1 MTDTVRTRIAP
12 SPTGMLHLGT
22 ARTALFC
29 WAFARRFGGQFIL
42 RIEDTD
48 LERSSEENVQVIIDS
63 MAWLELEYDEGPV
76 RQTARLA
83 RYAEVIDRLLAAGRA
98 YRCYA
103 SREELDELRAQQTAR
118 GEKPRYDGRWRPER
132 AKGRPV
138 PADVTPVIRFRN
150 PDEGVVLWNDL
161 VKGPIGISNTE
172 LDDLVIARS
181 DGVPTYNFAVVV
193 DDIDMRITHVL
204 RGDDHVNNT
213 PRQIN
218 IYRAILGEGAHLPK
232 FGHLPMILGPDGQ
245 KLSKRHGA
253 VSVLQYRDDG
263 FLPEALFNYL
273 ARLGWSHGDVEKFSR
288 DELVS
293 WFDLDHVNRAPAQ
306 YDINKLLWLNGEYMK
321 EADPARLARLV
332 WHLIEQHSS
341 NPQSTDRPSGDL
353 GRADRPSPAPRER
366 GGGEGAPHLEAV
378 VTLLKDRSRTLNEL
392 ADEAMLFY
400 LEPHIDH
407 NLIRQHLIG
416 KSIDAVREFAKAAE
430 AIPWERTAIAALN
443 KQLISDFG
451 IKMPLLAVPLR
462 VAVTGRT
469 QTPSID
475 AVLELIGRDAVLKR
489 LRAALDLVT
498 PR

>member
-1 MTDTVRTRIAP
+1 MRVRTRIAP

-29 WAFARRFGGQFIL
+29 WAFARHHGGDFIL

-48 LERSSEENVQVIIDS
+48 RERSTEEAVRTIIDAL
-63 MAWLELEYDEGPV
+63 AWLQLDYDEGPV
-76 RQTARLA
+76 RQTDRLP
-83 RYAEVIDRLLAAGRA
+83 RYREAIDRLIAQGKA

-103 SREELDELRAQQTAR
+103 SKEELDALREAQTAR
-118 GEKPRYDGRWRPER
+118 GDKPRYDGRWRPEN
-132 AKGRPV
+132 AHGRQPPAGVAPV
-138 PADVTPVIRFRN
+138 VRFRN
-150 PDEGVVLWNDL
+150 PDDGEVGWNDL
-161 VKGPIGISNTE
+161 VKGLITIANGE

-218 IYRAILGEGAHLPK
+218 IYRALLAADADLPQ

-253 VSVLQYRDDG
+253 VSTLQYRDDG

-273 ARLGWSHGDVEKFSR
+273 ARLGWSHGDEEKFSR
-288 DELVS
+288 EQLIA

-306 YDINKLLWLNGEYMK
+306 YNPEKLLWLNGEYLK
-321 EADPARLARLV
+321 HADDVRLARLV
-332 WHLIEQHSS
+332 
-341 NPQSTDRPSGDL
+341 
-353 GRADRPSPAPRER
+353 APRIEER
-366 GGGEGAPHLEAV
+366 GGRIEGPALSAV
-378 VTLLKDRSRTLNEL
+378 MALLKERAKTLAEL

-400 LEPHIDH
+400 GPYAVDPTL
-407 NLIRQHLIG
+407 LKQHLAG
-416 KSIDAVREFAKAAE
+416 ASLTAVRAFVDRAPQIVWERAALSALLKQLVGEFA
-430 AIPWERTAIAALN
+430 L
-443 KQLISDFG
+443 
-451 IKMPLLAVPLR
+451 KMPQIAVPLR
-462 VAVTGRT
+462 VAATGRT

-475 AVLELIGRDAVLKR
+475 AVLELLGREVVLARVRDALAR
-489 LRAALDLVT
+489 L
-498 PR
+498 

>member
-1 MTDTVRTRIAP
+1 MNDTVRTRIAP

-29 WAFARRFGGQFIL
+29 WAFARRHGGQFIL

-48 LERSSEENVQVIIDS
+48 LERSTEENVRAILDS
-63 MAWLELEYDEGPV
+63 MEWLRLEYDEGPV
-76 RQTARLA
+76 RQTERLA
-83 RYAEVIDRLLAAGRA
+83 RYAEVIERLLAEGKA

-103 SREELDELRAQQTAR
+103 SREELEELRQQQTAR

-132 AKGRPV
+132 AAGRPI
-138 PADVTPVIRFRN
+138 PPGVTPVTRFHN
-150 PDEGVVLWNDL
+150 PDFGVVSWNDL
-161 VKGPIGISNTE
+161 VKGTISVSNTE

-218 IYRAILGEGAHLPK
+218 IYRAILGPSAALPK

-288 DELVS
+288 EQLTK

-306 YDINKLLWLNGEYMK
+306 YDMNKLLWLNGEYMK
-321 EADPARLARLV
+321 EADPARLASLV
-332 WHLIEQHSS
+332 APLVAQRGAVPPFS
-341 NPQSTDRPSGDL
+341 RP
-353 GRADRPSPAPRER
+353 A
-366 GGGEGAPHLEAV
+366 GEGPGVRVPAAPPLESV
-378 VTLLKDRSRTLNEL
+378 VTLLKDRAKTLIEL
-392 ADEAMLFY
+392 ADEAMLFC
-400 LEPHIDH
+400 LEPHIAPD
-407 NLIRQHLIG
+407 LLRQHLVD
-416 KSIDAVREFAKAAE
+416 KSLDAVRQFTQAAQT
-430 AIPWERTAIAALN
+430 IPWQRTAIAALN
-443 KQLISDFG
+443 KQLITDFG

-475 AVLELIGRDAVLKR
+475 AVLELIGRDTVLRR
-489 LRAALDLVT
+489 LHAALDVVT

>member
-1 MTDTVRTRIAP
+1 MNDTVRTRIAP

-29 WAFARRFGGQFIL
+29 WAFARRHRGQFIL

-48 LERSSEENVQVIIDS
+48 LERSTEENVRAILDS
-63 MAWLELEYDEGPV
+63 MQWLQLDYDEGPV
-76 RQTARLA
+76 RQTERLA
-83 RYAEVIDRLLAAGRA
+83 RYAEVIERLLAEGKA
-98 YRCYA
+98 YKCYA
-103 SREELDELRAQQTAR
+103 SREELEELRQQQTAR

-132 AKGRPV
+132 AAGRPI
-138 PADVTPVIRFRN
+138 PPGVTPVTRFLN
-150 PDEGVVLWNDL
+150 PDFGIVSWNDL
-161 VKGPIGISNTE
+161 VKGGISVSNTE
-172 LDDLVIARS
+172 LDDLVIARG

-218 IYRAILGEGAHLPK
+218 IYRAILGPSAALPK

-288 DELVS
+288 EQLTQ

-306 YDINKLLWLNGEYMK
+306 YDMNKLLWLNGEYMK
-321 EADPARLARLV
+321 EADPARLASLV
-332 WHLIEQHSS
+332 APLVAQ
-341 NPQSTDRPSGDL
+341 
-353 GRADRPSPAPRER
+353 RAAVPPLSRSA
-366 GGGEGAPHLEAV
+366 GEGPGVRAPTAPPLESV
-378 VTLLKDRSRTLNEL
+378 VTLLKDRAKTLLEL

-400 LEPHIDH
+400 LEPHIPPD
-407 NLIRQHLIG
+407 LLRQHLID
-416 KSIDAVREFAKAAE
+416 KSLDAVREFTQSAQT
-430 AIPWERTAIAALN
+430 IPWQRTAIAALN
-443 KQLISDFG
+443 KQLITDFK

-475 AVLELIGRDAVLKR
+475 AVLELIGRDTVLRR
-489 LRAALDLVT
+489 LHAALDVVT

>member
-1 MTDTVRTRIAP
+1 MGVSVNSVRTRIAP

-29 WAFARRFGGQFIL
+29 WAFARRFSGRFIL

-48 LERSSEENVQVIIDS
+48 LERSTEENVRAIVDS
-63 MAWLELEYDEGPV
+63 MAWLQLDYDEGPI

-83 RYAEVIDRLLAAGRA
+83 RYAEVVERLIADGKA

-103 SREELDELRAQQTAR
+103 SREELEELRKQQAER

-132 AKGRPV
+132 ARNLPIPK
-138 PADVTPVIRFRN
+138 DVAPVIRFRN
-150 PDEGVVLWNDL
+150 PDFGVVSWNDL
-161 VKGPIGISNTE
+161 VKGPISISNTE

-193 DDIDMRITHVL
+193 DDIDMTITHVL

-218 IYRAILGEGAHLPK
+218 IYRAILGEGAALPK

-288 DELVS
+288 DQLTH

-321 EADPARLARLV
+321 EADPARLAALV
-332 WHLIEQHSS
+332 APLIEQRLAAAH
-341 NPQSTDRPSGDL
+341 
-353 GRADRPSPAPRER
+353 PSP
-366 GGGEGAPHLEAV
+366 GAPLSRNAADGSGVGKRLEAIV
-378 VTLLKDRSRTLNEL
+378 ALLKDRARTLNEL

-400 LEPHIDH
+400 LEPRIEHD
-407 NLIRQHLIG
+407 LLRQHLTG
-416 KSIDAVREFAKAAE
+416 KSVDAVREFAKAAE
-430 AIPWERTAIAALN
+430 GIPWERAAIAALN
-443 KQLISDFG
+443 KRLIGDFG
-451 IKMPLLAVPLR
+451 IKMPALAVPLR

-475 AVLELIGRDAVLKR
+475 AVLELIGREAVLRR
-489 LRAALDLVT
+489 LRATLEVVT

>member
-1 MTDTVRTRIAP
+1 MNETVRTRIAP

-29 WAFARRFGGQFIL
+29 WAYARRFGGQFIL

-48 LERSSEENVQVIIDS
+48 LERSTEENVRVILES
-63 MAWLELEYDEGPV
+63 MAWLDLDYDEGPV
-76 RQTARLA
+76 RQTQRLA
-83 RYAEVIDRLLAAGRA
+83 RYAEVIARLIQEGHA
-98 YRCYA
+98 YHCYA
-103 SREELDELRAQQTAR
+103 SREELEELRAQQTAR

-132 AKGRPV
+132 AAGRPI
-138 PADVTPVIRFRN
+138 PQGVTPVTRFRN
-150 PDEGVVLWNDL
+150 PDFGVVTWNDL
-161 VKGPIGISNTE
+161 VKGPISVSNTE
-172 LDDLVIARS
+172 LDDLVIARG
-181 DGVPTYNFAVVV
+181 DGIPTYNFAVVV

-218 IYRAILGEGAHLPK
+218 IYRAILGPDAKLPQ

-253 VSVLQYRDDG
+253 VSVLQYREDG

-288 DELVS
+288 EQLAT

-321 EADPARLARLV
+321 EADPARLAELV
-332 WHLIEQHSS
+332 APLIEQRLA
-341 NPQSTDRPSGDL
+341 QSPLSRF
-353 GRADRPSPAPRER
+353 A
-366 GGGEGAPHLEAV
+366 GEGPGVRVPNLEAV
-378 VTLLKDRSRTLNEL
+378 VALLKDRSHTLVEL

-400 LEPHIDH
+400 LEPHVDPD
-407 NLIRQHLIG
+407 LLRQHLVD
-416 KSIDAVREFAKAAE
+416 KSLDAVREFTKAVE
-430 AIPWERTAIAALN
+430 AIEWDRASIAALN
-443 KQLISDFG
+443 KQLIRDFG

-462 VAVTGRT
+462 VAATGRT

-475 AVLELIGRDAVLKR
+475 AVLELIGRDKVLAR